1 MVARDLEIGDDQVV
15 LQRTT
20 DAHHPAGGQL
30 VEGGRA
36 AVALGGRGAGRAG
49 GAGAGAALREVALR
63 GLGLRLLMRLGGLL
77 LRLMG
82 RLLLRDERLL
92 LVRGRGL
99 LPALVLRLGLPL
111 GRGLLR
117 PAAGAGLLRR
127 LLGGGLL
134 TRVSLLARVSL
145 LTLLGH
151 AHRRLLAVPGRGTHR
166 GGAARGRTAAGDAEP
181 GAIGGIAEM
190 DGRTRADF
198 HLLDSL
204 PLHISAV
211 GGTLILNDPTA
222 PTPAHRGM
230 SPGDPGVVQDHVAL
244 RVTPQAVRPGWIK
257 CPGLSVQFQYEF
269 RHSMPH

>member
-1 MVARDLEIGDDQVV
+1 
-15 LQRTT
+15 
-20 DAHHPAGGQL
+20 
-30 VEGGRA
+30 
-36 AVALGGRGAGRAG
+36 
-49 GAGAGAALREVALR
+49 
-63 GLGLRLLMRLGGLL
+63 MRLGGLL

-92 LVRGRGL
+92 LVRGLGLGL
-99 LPALVLRLGLPL
+99 LPALGLPLGLCLGLPLGLPLRVRLGLPL
-111 GRGLLR
+111 GRLPTLLR
-117 PAAGAGLLRR
+117 PAAGSGLPRR

-134 TRVSLLARVSL
+134 TLLALVSLLA
-145 LTLLGH
+145 LLGH
-151 AHRRLLAVPGRGTHR
+151 AHRRLLAVRARGTHR
-166 GGAARGRTAAGDAEP
+166 GGTARGGTAARDAEP

-204 PLHISAV
+204 ALHIGAI

-230 SPGDPGVVQDHVAL
+230 APGDPGVVQDHVAL
-244 RVTPQAVRPGWIK
+244 GVTPQAVRPGWIK

>member
-1 MVARDLEIGDDQVV
+1 MVARDLQIGDDQVV

-20 DAHHPAGGQL
+20 DPHHPAGGQL

-49 GAGAGAALREVALR
+49 GTGAGAALREVALR
-63 GLGLRLLMRLGGLL
+63 GLGLRLLVRLGGLL
-77 LRLMG
+77 LLMG

-92 LVRGRGL
+92 LMRALGL
-99 LPALVLRLGLPL
+99 LPALGLRLRLPL
-111 GRGLLR
+111 GRLAALLR
-117 PAAGAGLLRR
+117 PAAGAGLLLR

-134 TRVSLLARVSL
+134 TLVGLLA
-145 LTLLGH
+145 LLGH
-151 AHRRLLAVPGRGTHR
+151 AHRRLPAVRARGTHR
-166 GGAARGRTAAGDAEP
+166 GGTAAGNAEP
-181 GAIGGIAEM
+181 GAVGGITEM

-204 PLHISAV
+204 ALHIGAV

-222 PTPAHRGM
+222 PAPAHRGM
-230 SPGDPGVVQDHVAL
+230 SPGDPGVVQHHVAL

>member
-15 LQRTT
+15 LQRTA

-36 AVALGGRGAGRAG
+36 AIALGGRGADRTG

-77 LRLMG
+77 LRRLMG

-92 LVRGRGL
+92 LMRGLGL
-99 LPALVLRLGLPL
+99 LPALGLPLGLPL
-111 GRGLLR
+111 GRALLR
-117 PAAGAGLLRR
+117 PAAGTGLRR
-127 LLGGGLL
+127 RLDGGLL
-134 TRVSLLARVSL
+134 TLVSLLAL
-145 LTLLGH
+145 LRH
-151 AHRRLLAVPGRGTHR
+151 AHRRLLAVRARGTHR
-166 GGAARGRTAAGDAEP
+166 GRTARGGTAAGDAEP

-204 PLHISAV
+204 PLHIGAV

-230 SPGDPGVVQDHVAL
+230 SPGDPGVVQHHVAL

-269 RHSMPH
+269 RHSAPH